1 MRLLAHTQEGG
12 YSSGGSAGDRDDD
25 MMTSWQSQQVSVKPT
40 IRPRGA
46 ARNAAPAAAAGSGSG
61 AAAANSQHMFVKP
74 ELTSQVPLLL
84 LTMYSVVLFK
94 LYELGACTFQHML
107 AIVV

>member
-40 IRPRGA
+40 IRPRGT
-46 ARNAAPAAAAGSGSG
+46 ARNAAPAAVGSGSGSG
-61 AAAANSQHMFVKP
+61 AAAANNQHMFVKP
-74 ELTSQVPLLL
+74 ELTSQVLLL
-84 LTMYSVVLFK
+84 LLYHVYRICLFSI
-94 LYELGACTFQHML
+94 YPCTYKQS
-107 AIVV
+107 